1 MQFLFQLRC
10 NKLNYV
16 RFTRTLPYKCNL
28 IENGI
33 AFPVVNEVTRNI
45 HSKNSMIVKKHL
57 NLSASSIRCLQ
68 TFDNDNVKGHGF
80 ISKLS
85 SSLGKQT
92 TQYALWFIGCM
103 VLVFATA
110 SVSQENRYR
119 SSAKKSG
126 QTSVMDAD
134 QLEVK
139 S

>member
-1 MQFLFQLRC
+1 MRFLYRLQC
-10 NKLNYV
+10 NKLNNV
-16 RFTRTLPYKCNL
+16 RVMRTLLCKRTFF
-28 IENGI
+28 ENEI
-33 AFPVVNEVTRNI
+33 TFPVINVVTRNI
-45 HSKNSMIVKKHL
+45 HSTNYIIVEKRFD
-57 NLSASSIRCLQ
+57 LSGSSIRRLQ
-68 TFDNDNVKGHGF
+68 TFSNDNVKGDSF

-85 SSLGKQT
+85 SFLGKQT

-103 VLVFATA
+103 ILVFATA

-126 QTSVMDAD
+126 QASVMDAD